1 MSLSPP
7 PPEGRNQRN
16 VEWKPNHKNQMLR
29 VNRRE
34 FAAFDPTAISADFS
48 SINAFKSPV
57 SSSITAVHLPA
68 SPYRTGAKP
77 ADNPGNFQLQTDVL
91 FDRRQRGEISRNAF
105 NGASQISRICRST
118 AITAPLLT
126 ESNTADWFLK
136 HPPIRDL
143 LQPCAVKTEL

>member
-1 MSLSPP
+1 
-7 PPEGRNQRN
+7 
-16 VEWKPNHKNQMLR
+16 MLR
-29 VNRRE
+29 INRRE
-34 FAAFDPTAISADFS
+34 FAAFDPTGNQRDFS

-57 SSSITAVHLPA
+57 SSSINSGGLPA

-77 ADNPGNFQLQTDVL
+77 ADNRVRLQLQTDVL
-91 FDRRQRGEISRNAF
+91 FDRRQRGEIFTKRF

-118 AITAPLLT
+118 AIYSAFLT

-136 HPPIRDL
+136 HPPTLRS